1 MMFCCRRNPLA
12 VVQLLETDL
21 LGGYLRTETYLLLGN
36 PNLTSRQ
43 EQH

>member
-1 MMFCCRRNPLA
+1 MMFVARETPVA
-12 VVQLLETDL
+12 VVQPLETDL

-43 EQH
+43 EQQ